1 MPYCESRRLETLGH
15 LDSLAEFPAF
25 IGIGHASTS
34 VETMNL
40 MNTSNPFQIP
50 ACLQR
55 ADSQQRRRERFK
67 KGFIAIVAV
76 AVILLVGLLI
86 EGCMSEKTMPQPPAP
101 KAVQSPGPQP
111 NQPLVVQKPDPSPQP
126 NLNAASRIAPP
137 VSKEQAI
144 TASHSES
151 LYVVKSGDTLTRI
164 AKVHGT
170 TVKALKSANGLDGD
184 RLVVGEKLKIPEA

>member
-1 MPYCESRRLETLGH
+1 
-15 LDSLAEFPAF
+15 
-25 IGIGHASTS
+25 
-34 VETMNL
+34 
-40 MNTSNPFQIP
+40 
-50 ACLQR
+50 
-55 ADSQQRRRERFK
+55 
-67 KGFIAIVAV
+67 
-76 AVILLVGLLI
+76 
-86 EGCMSEKTMPQPPAP
+86 
-101 KAVQSPGPQP
+101 
-111 NQPLVVQKPDPSPQP
+111 LVVQKPDPSPQP